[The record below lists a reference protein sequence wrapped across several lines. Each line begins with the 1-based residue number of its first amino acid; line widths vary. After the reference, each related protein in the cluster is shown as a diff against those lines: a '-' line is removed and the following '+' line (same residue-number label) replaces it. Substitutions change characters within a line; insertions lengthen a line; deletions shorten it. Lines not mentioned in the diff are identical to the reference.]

1 MVHLRGVI
9 MYNVAAFCAGKC
21 VLDGDALSL
30 SGLTRALSLLD
41 EYTAFTV
48 VTFSIQ
54 GIPGKVKN
62 ILRYIPFADFKRGA
76 EPIKSALIDLEDE
89 DNTDD
94 ADLDSV
100 FAGR

>member
-1 MVHLRGVI
+1 

-62 ILRYIPFADFKRGA
+62 TLRYIPFADFKRGA

-89 DNTDD
+89 DDSDD